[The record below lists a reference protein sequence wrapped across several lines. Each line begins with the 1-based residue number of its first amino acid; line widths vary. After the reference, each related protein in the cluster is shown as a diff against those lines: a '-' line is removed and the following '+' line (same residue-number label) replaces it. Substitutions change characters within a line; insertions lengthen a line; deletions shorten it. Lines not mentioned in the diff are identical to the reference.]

1 MGATGAAHKVAV
13 QHLALL
19 LAPEDTVMMRMMRMG
34 SRRRRRIM
42 IIKMIR
48 GAAEIMVMMDVGG
61 ELVSEY

>member
-19 LAPEDTVMMRMMRMG
+19 LAPEDTVMMMMMRMG
-34 SRRRRRIM
+34 SRRRIT

-48 GAAEIMVMMDVGG
+48 GAAEIMVMTDVGG